1 MLATIYGTA
10 NVELARRRWAGSP
23 RYAAQRLSRAIDD
36 QELIV
41 ISFTCTEH
49 GMRLQQFKSTVVN
62 SAIGQSLEHGA
73 GQDHEAR

>member
-36 QELIV
+36 QELVMIA
-41 ISFTCTEH
+41 FTCTEH

-62 SAIGQSLEHGA
+62 SAMSPSLGNGA
-73 GQDHEAR
+73 GQDREAR